1 MIAKSLTFGRTG
13 GTRECSM
20 MFFIITLANNFKKK
34 KMAIKWKVIKRERQ
48 KNT

>member
-13 GTRECSM
+13 GRKECM